1 MGGSG
6 RPFPHHNRGNK
17 IRRKDSK
24 METQFIYL
32 NEDAKFW
39 ILSSIVGL
47 AILILI
53 FLSSINTRDHAGLRV
68 ENTGEIKYYSK
79 ILGVNPADDYW
90 SGDTFKANILEWDNW
105 QRGDI
110 AYAANIK

>member
-1 MGGSG
+1 
-6 RPFPHHNRGNK
+6 
-17 IRRKDSK
+17 
-24 METQFIYL
+24 METRFIYL
-32 NEDAKFW
+32 KEDAKFW
-39 ILSSIVGL
+39 VLSSIVGL

-53 FLSSINTRDHAGLRV
+53 FLSSIETRDHISVRV

-79 ILGVNPADDYW
+79 ILGTDPADDYW
-90 SGDTFKANILEWDNW
+90 SSDAFRANILGWDDW

>member
-1 MGGSG
+1 
-6 RPFPHHNRGNK
+6 
-17 IRRKDSK
+17 

-32 NEDAKFW
+32 NEDVKFW
-39 ILSSIVGL
+39 ILASIVGL

-53 FLSSINTRDHAGLRV
+53 FLSSIETGDHTGLGF
-68 ENTGEIKYYSK
+68 ESTGEIKYYSK

-90 SGDTFKANILEWDNW
+90 SGDAFKANILRWDDW

-110 AYAANIK
+110 AYAADIR